1 MFEAG
6 NELYKII
13 ANIETRLKKM
23 KELKVEMRL
32 ESPNPGP
39 LVSIYASLL
48 KMSSRILMEIRVLKS
63 LERTMDRPFMF
74 SSVQYDNDHMHLQM
88 KRKRCQILNLCPQL
102 QNSTEMQKFMMPEG
116 EMADARRLET
126 EITELAADEALW
138 SSDDEDDE
146 SEMAGSND
154 FEDFN
159 RQLDNESSVAFESSF
174 GGKSKRTVSIS
185 PQKR

>member
-1 MFEAG
+1 
-6 NELYKII
+6 
-13 ANIETRLKKM
+13 
-23 KELKVEMRL
+23 
-32 ESPNPGP
+32 
-39 LVSIYASLL
+39 
-48 KMSSRILMEIRVLKS
+48 
-63 LERTMDRPFMF
+63 
-74 SSVQYDNDHMHLQM
+74 
-88 KRKRCQILNLCPQL
+88 
-102 QNSTEMQKFMMPEG
+102 MMPEG